1 MLFATQTR
9 KLQLNS
15 NVAVSQNKWLR
26 HLTKSWM
33 NHKLKK
39 NKCTGPER
47 AAVGESYLSVSPH
60 RLVSF
65 TSPRGLRASDE
76 KFHLDLRN
84 GHLRTETLPSNAARV
99 RMCIGRGRLEIPT
112 SPPCASR
119 GPVALPVVA
128 VIERSLIKVRPV
140 CLLWLVPS
148 ND

>member
-1 MLFATQTR
+1 MLLYRIIYFFLSLHKTNDFATEPSHEWIIKQ
-9 KLQLNS
+9 
-15 NVAVSQNKWLR
+15 
-26 HLTKSWM
+26 
-33 NHKLKK
+33 KK
-39 NKCTGPER
+39 KCTGPER
-47 AAVGESYLSVSPH
+47 AAVGESYLSASPH

-76 KFHLDLRN
+76 EFHLDPRN

-112 SPPCASR
+112 SPPPCASR